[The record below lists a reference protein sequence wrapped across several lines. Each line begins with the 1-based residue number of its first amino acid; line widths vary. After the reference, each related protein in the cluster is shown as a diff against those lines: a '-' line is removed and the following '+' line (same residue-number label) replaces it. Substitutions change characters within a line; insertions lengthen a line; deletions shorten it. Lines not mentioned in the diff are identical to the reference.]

1 MSAQGAVYVSIT
13 GLVLHS
19 PLQWPLFA
27 LHAGASMVQAR
38 RAPGNRFAEAR
49 MIDGVHHTLSIWD
62 SRDAMLAYLRSGA
75 HAQALRAFTGIGHGK
90 THGFDTDAPPGWSD
104 VPRLYAEHARPV

>member
-1 MSAQGAVYVSIT
+1 MMAQGSVYVSIT

-19 PLQWPLFA
+19 PLHWPRFA
-27 LHAGASMVQAR
+27 MHAGASMVQAR
-38 RAPGNRFAEAR
+38 RAPGNRFAAAR

-75 HAQALRAFTGIGHGK
+75 HAQALRAFRGIGQGK
-90 THGFDTDAPPGWSD
+90 TYGFETDTPPGWSD
-104 VPRLYAEHARPV
+104 VPGLYAVHARPV